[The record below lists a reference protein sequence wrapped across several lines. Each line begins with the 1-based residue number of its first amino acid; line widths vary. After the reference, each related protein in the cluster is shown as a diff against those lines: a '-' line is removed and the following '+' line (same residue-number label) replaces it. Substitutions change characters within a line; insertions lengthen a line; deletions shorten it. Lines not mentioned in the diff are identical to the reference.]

1 MYKCIKFVWLW
12 FKQVFSKKLWKW
24 LYHLYNFAHWCWG
37 SETATVSSCK
47 RKIKKNIANS
57 FCTVYLLETVCNEQ
71 RRRNIQF
78 RWTRSL
84 HAIYSC
90 VVFGCITFPSNL
102 SCICVLTASILKYLF
117 WRSSK
122 VARAIEIEGEKS
134 RYFWFLY
141 FIGKDWGYILIS

>member
-1 MYKCIKFVWLW
+1 MYQICMALIQTSI
-12 FKQVFSKKLWKW
+12 FKKIVKVV
-24 LYHLYNFAHWCWG
+24 
-37 SETATVSSCK
+37 VSPLQFCSLMLRIRNCNRILMQAK
-47 RKIKKNIANS
+47 NKKNIANS